1 MPSHRKLA
9 VLIAAVGLLAVTA
22 TANATPLAPFI
33 DLQEKGLTLTHD
45 GEGLRAWG
53 GGPRDLNVNIGG
65 TVRFALLYWAG
76 RDRPCEETAPGSGV
90 CTTQPEPFKDQQMVF
105 AGVPVTGTQIG
116 SESQPV
122 SAGGPILNIG
132 YFADVTSIVAARG
145 TGPQSF
151 SFADGDPANNLWK
164 VNGVGLVVAYTDAA
178 NPNTYRVILWDGL
191 DFAWGPDPTP
201 GETRVTTPVTINH
214 GANSVNRTAD
224 LLLLMGDG
232 TADRPDR
239 VDISNNPSSFNA
251 LNGSDGMEWDTDSM
265 PINIPAGV
273 GSTTVHVVSAP
284 NNQNPDSLLW
294 EVVALRVQQLDTAK
308 PTCPLVVN
316 QGPPT
321 VVTVTVRDAQTGLA
335 SIVVTKSENADTVV
349 PPFTPGTTDAVIV
362 TATKIDQSQ
371 RSRVEMLVT
380 DLAGNTAVCDPILS
394 LMVRDS
400 GGSAQETHTD
410 VPQIEDKVTL
420 TNGAPGVKNVEIIV
434 NGKKF
439 KVAGLKDEEEVTVD
453 IASAMRPG
461 DNTVTLKANGP
472 RNSFVNVM
480 IWDGNGG
487 N

>member
-1 MPSHRKLA
+1 MGSHRKLA
-9 VLIAAVGLLAVTA
+9 VLIAAVGLLAGAA
-22 TANATPLAPFI
+22 TANATALAPFI

-45 GEGLRAWG
+45 GEGLRNWG
-53 GGPRDLNVNIGG
+53 GGPRDLNVNVGG

-76 RDRPCEETAPGSGV
+76 RDRPCEESAPGT

-105 AGVPVTGTQIG
+105 DGVPITGTQIG
-116 SESQPV
+116 SETQPV

-132 YFADVTSIVAARG
+132 YFADVTSIVAAKG

-151 SFADGDPANNLWK
+151 SFADGDLGNNLWK
-164 VNGVGLVVAYTDAA
+164 VNGVGLVVGYTDAA
-178 NPNTYRVILWDGL
+178 NPGTYRVIIWDGL

-214 GANSVNRTAD
+214 GSNPVNRTAD

-251 LNGSDGMEWDTDSM
+251 LDGSDGMEWDTDSM

-273 GSTTVHVVSAP
+273 GSTTVQVVSAP
-284 NNQNPDSLLW
+284 NNENPDSLLW
-294 EVVALRVQQLDTAK
+294 EVVAIRVQQLDTTP
-308 PTCPLVVN
+308 PTCPLVVD

-321 VVTVTVRDAQTGLA
+321 VVTVTVRDAQNGLA
-335 SIVVTKSENADTVV
+335 SILVTKSENADTVV
-349 PPFTPGTTDAVIV
+349 PPFTVGTTDPVIV
-362 TATKIDQSQ
+362 TATKIDQSL

-380 DLAGNTAVCDPILS
+380 DLAGNVALCDPILS
-394 LMVRDS
+394 LMVRDAN
-400 GGSAQETHTD
+400 GPTTETHTD
-410 VPQIEDKVTL
+410 VPQIEDKITFN
-420 TNGAPGVKNVEIIV
+420 NGTPGVKKIEVIV
-434 NGKKF
+434 NGEKF
-439 KVAGLKDEEEVTVD
+439 KVTGLKDGEEHTLD
-453 IASAMRPG
+453 IASAMHEG
-461 DNTVTLKANGP
+461 DNTVTIKINGP
-472 RNSFVNVM
+472 KNSWVNVM